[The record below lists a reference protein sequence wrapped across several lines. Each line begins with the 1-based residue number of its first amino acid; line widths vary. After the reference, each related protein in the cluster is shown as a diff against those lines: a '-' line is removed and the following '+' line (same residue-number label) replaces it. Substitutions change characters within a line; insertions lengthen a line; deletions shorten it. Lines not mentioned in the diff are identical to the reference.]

1 MRELYNGRAVKSH
14 IEQGNTF
21 PCGHQTLQA
30 IEMVVSPTIS
40 SDAIQNSSD
49 KIYLIFQRTGLIA
62 YGS

>member
-1 MRELYNGRAVKSH
+1 MRELYSGRAVKSH

-40 SDAIQNSSD
+40 SDAIRNSSD
-49 KIYLIFQRTGLIA
+49 KIYLIFQ
-62 YGS
+62 